1 MLFPNKYK
9 AEVVAQ
15 FKYTVLIM
23 PSGVN
28 LVTGLPFAVEKF
40 QSEYAIPEGELKVIT
55 TIDKTICFIMD
66 NVSKAKCLHNVFLI
80 V

>member
-1 MLFPNKYK
+1 MYLHVFT

-23 PSGVN
+23 PTGVN

-40 QSEYAIPEGELKVIT
+40 QSEFSIPDGELKVVVIL
-55 TIDKTICFIMD
+55 C
-66 NVSKAKCLHNVFLI
+66 
-80 V
+80 